1 MNPFQLVL
9 ARIAVPDQHSPHA
22 ADALALAIIELGCQ
36 LEISMTGSNP
46 VDSVIGSLKT
56 LGVNPNAIKLM
67 AARLSS
73 LREQYA
79 RGV

>member
-9 ARIAVPDQHSPHA
+9 AKIAIPDQHSPHA
-22 ADALALAIIELGCQ
+22 VDALALAIIELGCQ
-36 LEISMTGSNP
+36 LDISMTGSNP

-56 LGVNPNAIKLM
+56 LGANPNAVKIM
-67 AARLSS
+67 EARLSS
-73 LREQYA
+73 LRDQYA